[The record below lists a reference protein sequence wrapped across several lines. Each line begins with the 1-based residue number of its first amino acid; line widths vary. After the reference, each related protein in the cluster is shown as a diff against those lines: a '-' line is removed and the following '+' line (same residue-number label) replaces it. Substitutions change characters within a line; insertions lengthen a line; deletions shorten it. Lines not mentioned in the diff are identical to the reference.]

1 METKHEGTG
10 VVFQGCFMVSS
21 FGRATELVDI
31 DDQVAPQAYVV
42 SLRLQMVAEEWAE
55 GREGLAEAVAGCA
68 GLGVG
73 PEGLDQIVAQVAASG
88 LQGKECQQQCGLVGS
103 ESRRR
108 ALTTNDPG

>member
-42 SLRLQMVAEEWAE
+42 SLRLQMIAEQRSKRGES
-55 GREGLAEAVAGCA
+55 LAEAVAGCA
-68 GLGVG
+68 GLGIG
-73 PEGLDQIVAQVAASG
+73 PERLDQIVAGVGAAG
-88 LQGKECQQQCGLVGS
+88 LKGKKGEEECGLVGT